1 MVNNSFAQFIEE
13 LRISRNM
20 NREDFLDGIISKRQ
34 YQRFLNGESSIK
46 NDVMTKLLERIE
58 LNSIDLYYQYLTL
71 KGLHSKEILDVHELV
86 TNFEFNKAYN
96 KLQQVNFNSIKN
108 DYDKKFFTYLD
119 TLVKIKLNKIPKSTG
134 NEKLIDLVNYPEVLN
149 STVLN
154 FLEINTLVFISD
166 YLILEKK
173 DFKVPNYLFNLFRD
187 KPAFFNMTNPYYK
200 PVLYSNV
207 SRSLGIIEEFEKSVQ
222 VANWGIEQ
230 CRKYQIYSGLNS
242 LLYYKAL
249 GEEELYDDDR
259 SKKTIVRLLHSLEV
273 FNLPSKETYYNAIQ
287 KNFNLTVDE
296 ISNFLNIKKEV

>member
-1 MVNNSFAQFIEE
+1 
-13 LRISRNM
+13 
-20 NREDFLDGIISKRQ
+20 
-34 YQRFLNGESSIK
+34 
-46 NDVMTKLLERIE
+46 
-58 LNSIDLYYQYLTL
+58 
-71 KGLHSKEILDVHELV
+71 
-86 TNFEFNKAYN
+86 
-96 KLQQVNFNSIKN
+96 
-108 DYDKKFFTYLD
+108 
-119 TLVKIKLNKIPKSTG
+119 
-134 NEKLIDLVNYPEVLN
+134 
-149 STVLN
+149 
-154 FLEINTLVFISD
+154 
-166 YLILEKK
+166 
-173 DFKVPNYLFNLFRD
+173 
-187 KPAFFNMTNPYYK
+187 MTNPYYK